1 MFFFWASGKRSNHC
15 TNVRAQLN
23 CGVCVWALISAH
35 ASVRRSPQRGLLVCL
50 VSTGRQCVSSR
61 LMCLQQPAAVCTDI
75 TNKAESIPPKG
86 CFFPLFSFISATGLS
101 QYRKLSMDSALLD
114 SRNLT
119 RFLIWGFA
127 VFCSGL
133 EHSAYPCR
141 EWQSCLG
148 ERVGHREL
156 GETEFSHIF
165 YLPCVQVEGQAAVE
179 GFSPAPISELQY
191 PTVLGLGLTS
201 QSQAK
206 LLFTPKQSFEQLMS
220 HSCSAFLNVLVI
232 SPVTRIFWSTLNF
245 WCGKI
250 VFPVMQKPSSICSM
264 PFLLENGCFLLPV
277 WMLISSQHRKLKGQ
291 PDSRAEFSM

>member
-1 MFFFWASGKRSNHC
+1 
-15 TNVRAQLN
+15 
-23 CGVCVWALISAH
+23 
-35 ASVRRSPQRGLLVCL
+35 
-50 VSTGRQCVSSR
+50 
-61 LMCLQQPAAVCTDI
+61 MCLQQPAAVCTDI

-156 GETEFSHIF
+156 GKTEFSHIF

-201 QSQAK
+201 QSKQSCCSHQSRALNSWCLTHA
-206 LLFTPKQSFEQLMS
+206 LLFSTFLWYPQLPES
-220 HSCSAFLNVLVI
+220 SDPHWI
-232 SPVTRIFWSTLNF
+232 SDVE
-245 WCGKI
+245 K
-250 VFPVMQKPSSICSM
+250 
-264 PFLLENGCFLLPV
+264 
-277 WMLISSQHRKLKGQ
+277 
-291 PDSRAEFSM
+291 